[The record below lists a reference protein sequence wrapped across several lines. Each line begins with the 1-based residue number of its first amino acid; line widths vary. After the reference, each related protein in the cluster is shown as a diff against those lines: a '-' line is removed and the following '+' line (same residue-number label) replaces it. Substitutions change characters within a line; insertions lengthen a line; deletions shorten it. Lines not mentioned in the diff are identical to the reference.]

1 MSGIMKKNKLIL
13 NYCPNFYK
21 IINFDL
27 SDDDNITFKLLEI
40 YKSYIFNIDIDNKE
54 DVETA
59 QKLDCVIEKYLDD
72 YFFRKDMKNRL
83 LNIKVRANSS
93 NFIKSIVDGIIEA
106 FDSYEMG
113 YTRNIYFARWI

>member
-1 MSGIMKKNKLIL
+1 MKKNKLIL